1 MKKSRGFTLIELLAV
16 IVILGVLLAIAVP
29 SVSRYISVSKK
40 STYIDNAQSYAST
53 ARDQA
58 MLGTYKFP
66 VNANEATV
74 IYFSDIAE
82 YLDKGG
88 KNSPYGKPYVT
99 TKSFVVIANT
109 KTAEDPKYEYF
120 IAAIDEDGYGI
131 GTLADSKATAQTI
144 AYNDLSTANIIQLGD
159 ATKVGISAPAVNGT
173 ITLNG
178 TSMKVT
184 NVYSGN

>member
-1 MKKSRGFTLIELLAV
+1 MNKKAFTLIELLAV

-66 VNANEATV
+66 VNTNEATV
-74 IYFSDIAE
+74 IYFDDIAE

-88 KNSPYGKPYVT
+88 KNSPYGSAYQK

-109 KTAEDPKYEYF
+109 KTAEDPKYEYY
-120 IAAIDEDGYGI
+120 IAAIDNDGYGI
-131 GTLADSKATAQTI
+131 GTLSGTTATAEVI
-144 AYNDLSTANIIQLGD
+144 AYNDLTTGNIIQLT
-159 ATKVGISAPAVNGT
+159 ASAGVTVSDN
-173 ITLNG
+173 
-178 TSMKVT
+178 KVT
-184 NVYSGN
+184 VKGKTTAFTVTNTYGGN